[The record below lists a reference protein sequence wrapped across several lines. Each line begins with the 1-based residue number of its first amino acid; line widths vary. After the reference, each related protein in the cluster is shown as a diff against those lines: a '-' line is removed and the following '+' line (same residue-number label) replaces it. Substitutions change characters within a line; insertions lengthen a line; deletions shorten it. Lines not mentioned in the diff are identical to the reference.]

1 MTCFQLNGGRPMH
14 AFLKNTRTAR
24 TNRRRA
30 SAVLEAAVVLPL
42 VILFL
47 LGILEYGRYV
57 MTLQVLT
64 NAAREGVHYA
74 LSHTEPVTIQGET
87 YGNLN
92 SDVTDVVENF
102 SAGQKL
108 TGQSVQVFASDTF
121 GNNTGPWTDAGVGQS
136 ITVRITGNF
145 NFVVPQLLSIPSSIP
160 VVAQAVMRSEG
171 N

>member
-1 MTCFQLNGGRPMH
+1 MH
-14 AFLKNTRTAR
+14 ALPKQTRAAR
-24 TNRRRA
+24 PNRRHA
-30 SAVLEAAVVLPL
+30 AAVVEAAIVLPL
-42 VILFL
+42 VIMFL

-74 LSHTEPVTIQGET
+74 LSHTEPVTLQGVT

-92 SDVTDVVENF
+92 SDVTDVVDNF

-108 TGQSVQVFASDTF
+108 TGQTIQVFASDTF
-121 GNNTGPWTDAGVGQS
+121 GNNTGPWTDAGAGES
-136 ITVRITGNF
+136 ITVRITGNY
-145 NFVVPQLLSIPSSIP
+145 NFVVPQMLYLPSSVP